1 MKGLSL
7 PWSLLPGH
15 HPIMPELLLQSAV
28 VHVAS
33 PLLFFG
39 VKPCWVLT
47 CSFRQRW
54 FESEVE
60 NIKATLNVAQK
71 QNKQHLS
78 CSLEHFLK

>member
-7 PWSLLPGH
+7 SSSLLLGH
-15 HPIMPELLLQSAV
+15 HPIMPELLLQSAG

-33 PLLFFG
+33 PLFSG
-39 VKPCWVLT
+39 VKPCWILT

-54 FESEVE
+54 FESKME
-60 NIKATLNVAQK
+60 NIKVMLNIAQK

-78 CSLEHFLK
+78 CLLEHFLK